1 LRVDVLSA
9 TLLNTPT
16 PAVEFLFMSNDVD
29 KILEK
34 LAKDVELAVHA
45 LYRGEMRAETA
56 KVRTGHLV
64 QGAKDAISSAIGGVG
79 VAPPSRVSGALTA
92 MPDSGIPQM
101 APPRTLSPRPSV
113 VAPAIAGA
121 SLGWNQDES
130 DAVLRCISAWLPMG
144 GPSTTAP
151 DTKCI
156 PAGKVLVPSW
166 GERSKALEAVR
177 RISTP

>member
-1 LRVDVLSA
+1 
-9 TLLNTPT
+9 
-16 PAVEFLFMSNDVD
+16 MSNDVD

-92 MPDSGIPQM
+92 
-101 APPRTLSPRPSV
+101 PRPSV

>member
-45 LYRGEMRAETA
+45 LYRGEARSETT

-64 QGAKDAISSAIGGVG
+64 QGAKDALS
-79 VAPPSRVSGALTA
+79 
-92 MPDSGIPQM
+92 
-101 APPRTLSPRPSV
+101 SPRPSV
-113 VAPAIAGA
+113 SAPAIAGE
-121 SLGWNQDES
+121 SLGWTRDES
-130 DAVLRCISAWLPMG
+130 DAVLRCINAWQPIA
-144 GPSTTAP
+144 GPSSTAP

-156 PAGKVLVPSW
+156 AAGKMLLPSW
-166 GERSKALEAVR
+166 AERTTALDAVR
-177 RISTP
+177 RISAR

>member
-1 LRVDVLSA
+1 
-9 TLLNTPT
+9 
-16 PAVEFLFMSNDVD
+16 MSNDVD

-45 LYRGEMRAETA
+45 LYRGEARSETT

-64 QGAKDAISSAIGGVG
+64 QGAKDALSTAIGRVG
-79 VAPPSRVSGALTA
+79 AATSRSSGASTA

-101 APPRTLSPRPSV
+101 APSRNLSVRPSV
-113 VAPAIAGA
+113 SAPAIAGA
-121 SLGWNQDES
+121 SLGWTQVES
-130 DAVLRCISAWLPMG
+130 DAVLRCISAWLPLG
-144 GPSTTAP
+144 GPSSTAP

-156 PAGKVLVPSW
+156 AAGKMLVPSW
-166 GERSKALEAVR
+166 GERTQALDAVR